1 MLPRRCA
8 PAERVRLHPRCPGR
22 DAERPLPGTSPWG
35 RTIAR
40 KPSRDPRSDEALVA
54 ICNRGDSAG
63 SAAAF
68 ETLYRRHRDYVLRVA
83 LRFAPDVE
91 TALDVLQD
99 TFLQLLRRFPPTG
112 AGLELTARL
121 TTLLYPMARNAA
133 IDATR
138 RAARLPADADVTP
151 DDIAAEPE
159 PQADELG
166 TLLATLPAPQRETL
180 TLRFVDGLTLEE
192 IAQALDIPL
201 GTVKSRLHLGIAR
214 LRSSPAVEDYFSIE

>member
-1 MLPRRCA
+1 M
-8 PAERVRLHPRCPGR
+8 
-22 DAERPLPGTSPWG
+22 
-35 RTIAR
+35 
-40 KPSRDPRSDEALVA
+40 A
-54 ICNRGDSAG
+54 ICNRGDSAS

-68 ETLYRRHRDYVLRVA
+68 EALYRRHRDYVLRVA
-83 LRFAPDVE
+83 LRFAPDIDA
-91 TALDVLQD
+91 ALDVLQE
-99 TFLQLLRRFPPTG
+99 TFLHLLRRFPPGG

-138 RAARLPADADVTP
+138 RAARLPVDADVTP

-166 TLLATLPAPQRETL
+166 KLLATLPAHQREAL
-180 TLRFVDGLTLEE
+180 TLRFVDGLTLDE
-192 IAQALDIPL
+192 IAQALEIPL

-214 LRSSPAVEDYFSIE
+214 LRSSPALQDFFSIE